1 MSQTQ
6 TQPLILILISGR
18 EHSLQS
24 VEKVETQTVS
34 GLWMLVSIKEY
45 ALTIRGKKIL
55 RKRSNKKIV
64 PVLIEPQKNLLIY
77 NFGKRSYKPF
87 RFTYNSSGIIT
98 VPHFRTEIELS
109 GYILRSGDKMT
120 WELKYTDQKYP
131 TIVFEFQKV
140 KSNVNI
146 ESNNTDNSFPYV

>member
-1 MSQTQ
+1 MSIVQIQ
-6 TQPLILILISGR
+6 AFLLMLINSR

-24 VEKVETQTVS
+24 VEKAETQSVS

-55 RKRSNKKIV
+55 LKRFNKKIV

-98 VPHFRTEIELS
+98 VPHFRTEIELL
-109 GYILRSGDKMT
+109 GHILRSGDKMT
-120 WELKYTDQKYP
+120 WELKYFNQKHP
-131 TIVFEFQKV
+131 TVVFEFQLV
-140 KSNVNI
+140 K
-146 ESNNTDNSFPYV
+146 E